1 MYTLYYTPGAC
12 SMAVHVALREVGA
25 AFNLENVAASPGEP
39 KPASFLAINPRGS
52 VPVLK
57 KDNFVLREGAAILT
71 TLLDEHKS
79 PLLPQSGQ
87 DRARALEWLA
97 FANSTL
103 HPAYGRLFFLK
114 GMLGDKAKDDAIF
127 AAAVQSVQKLWDDV
141 EQQLGKSA
149 YLCGSEPTIADIL
162 VTVIANW
169 SQYFPKPIQYGAKT
183 KALFSRIIAR
193 PSYQQAL
200 AAEQVDYKAAA

>member
-12 SMAVHVALREVGA
+12 SLAVHVALREIGA
-25 AFNLENVAASPGEP
+25 QFKLENVASPKGQP
-39 KPASFLAINPRGS
+39 KPASFLAINPRGC

-57 KDNFVLREGAAILT
+57 IDEFVLREGAAILT
-71 TLLDEHKS
+71 HLLDTHKS
-79 PLLPQSGQ
+79 PLLPASGLE
-87 DRARALEWLA
+87 RARALEWLA

-103 HPAYGRLFFLK
+103 HPAYGRLFFLM
-114 GMLGDKAKDDAIF
+114 GQLGEKAASDAIF
-127 AAAVQSVQKLWDDV
+127 DAAIQSVQKLWDDV
-141 EQQLGKSA
+141 EGQLSKTQ

-169 SQYFPKPIQYGAKT
+169 SQYFPKPIAYGPKT

-193 PSYQQAL
+193 PAYQAAMQA
-200 AAEQVDYKAAA
+200 EEVTYKAAA